1 MKKRCS
7 LFLVALSLTIPI
19 FAAPR
24 DRGEGREITIKEKV
38 IKFVRRFAP
47 RISVL
52 DDYPMPP
59 KP

>member
-7 LFLVALSLTIPI
+7 LFLVVLSLTMPI

-24 DRGEGREITIKEKV
+24 DRGESREITIKEKV
-38 IKFVRRFAP
+38 IKFVKRFAP

-52 DDYPMPP
+52 EDYPTPP
-59 KP
+59 RP